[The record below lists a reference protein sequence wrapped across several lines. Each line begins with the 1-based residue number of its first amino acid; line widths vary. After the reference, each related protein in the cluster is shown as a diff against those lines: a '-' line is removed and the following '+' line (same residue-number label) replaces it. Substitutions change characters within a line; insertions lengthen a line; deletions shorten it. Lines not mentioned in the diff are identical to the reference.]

1 MIARI
6 WHGWTTKANADA
18 YESLLR
24 EGILVGIQ
32 NLQLKGLKG
41 IQVLRLEHP
50 EEIEFLTIIR
60 FDSMEAVRRFAG
72 ENYEDCVVP
81 PEARAVLSRFDLK
94 VKHYEVREEMLAF
107 AE

>member
-18 YESLLR
+18 YETLLR

-32 NLQLKGLKG
+32 NRQLKGFKG
-41 IQVLRLEHP
+41 IQVLRREHP
-50 EEIEFLTIIR
+50 EEIEFVVIMR
-60 FDSMEAVRRFAG
+60 FESLASVRNFAG

-81 PEARAVLSRFDLK
+81 PEARAVLSRFDSK
-94 VKHYEVREEMLAF
+94 VAHYEVREELLAF
-107 AE
+107 TE

>member
-41 IQVLRLEHP
+41 IQVLRREHP

-60 FDSMEAVRRFAG
+60 FDSMDAVRRFAG

-94 VKHYEVREEMLAF
+94 VTHYEVREEMLAF
-107 AE
+107 TE